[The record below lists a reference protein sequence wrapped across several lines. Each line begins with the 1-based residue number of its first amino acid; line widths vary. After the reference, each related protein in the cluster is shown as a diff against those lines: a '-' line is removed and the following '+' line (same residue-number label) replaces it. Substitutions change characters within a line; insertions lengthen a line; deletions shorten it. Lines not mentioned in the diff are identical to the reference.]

1 MMVKTLKV
9 SLICVLQYCAGKPRS
24 DTRELGITLGLRH
37 GLPTILPVAFRNR
50 IRVQNDRWI
59 RIILSLLNSYKA
71 IKDKGLIDLST
82 IRGDPLDLSKV
93 DPKIVSDFQNFCE
106 KEFWSSFPQEYSL
119 RDEVDDS
126 MKMFVKSGP
135 NHPLAFL
142 DSLYSKEAWKLV
154 NPLGFG
160 RLVTLFKELGFSY
173 IPSLLT
179 TDILSPQVE
188 RGLAAIPPST
198 RPLILGKLA
207 TKEEAA
213 GKIRVFAILDYWTQL
228 VSLPFHKVLFRYLK
242 DIKHVDGTFD
252 QDGLVKRMAAKKF
265 AEAFSFDLKAATD
278 NIPLWLYHQVLVPRL
293 GHVATR

>member
-1 MMVKTLKV
+1 LK
-9 SLICVLQYCAGKPRS
+9 
-24 DTRELGITLGLRH
+24 
-37 GLPTILPVAFRNR
+37 
-50 IRVQNDRWI
+50 
-59 RIILSLLNSYKA
+59 
-71 IKDKGLIDLST
+71 
-82 IRGDPLDLSKV
+82 
-93 DPKIVSDFQNFCE
+93 
-106 KEFWSSFPQEYSL
+106 
-119 RDEVDDS
+119 DEVDDS
-126 MKMFVKSGP
+126 MKLFVKAGP

-173 IPSLLT
+173 IPTLLT
-179 TDILSPQVE
+179 SSLLSPQIE
-188 RGLAAIPPST
+188 EDLAAIPPST

-252 QDGLVKRMAAKKF
+252 QDGLVKRMAKQNF

-278 NIPLWLYHQVLVPRL
+278 NIPLWLYHQVLTARFGP
-293 GHVATR
+293 VATR